1 MITVIPA
8 IDIIEGKCVR
18 LTRGDYD
25 EKKVYNE
32 DPLEVA
38 KMFEHHGL
46 KRLHLID
53 LDGAKE
59 KHVINWRVLEKIVSH
74 TSLTI
79 DFGGGIKTDDDIRIV
94 FNSGADIATI
104 GSMAVTAKDIF
115 LSWLQRFGTERLILG
130 ADIKDNK
137 VAISGWQK
145 ITEIELFSFLSGYT
159 GMGVKNVLCTD
170 ISKDGMLEGTAIDLY
185 RSLRKEF
192 PDIYLIASGGIT
204 GINELEKLDESGI
217 NGAVIGKAI
226 YEGYILL
233 SDLEKF
239 ILKNK

>member
-25 EKKVYNE
+25 KKKVYNE

-38 KMFEHHGL
+38 RMFEHHGL
-46 KRLHLID
+46 KRLHLVD

-59 KHVINWRVLEKIVSH
+59 KHVVNWRVLEKIVSR

-94 FNSGADIATI
+94 FNSGADMATI
-104 GSMAVTAKDIF
+104 GSVAVTEKDIF
-115 LSWLQRFGTERLILG
+115 LLWLQRYGAERLILG
-130 ADIKDNK
+130 ADVKDNK
-137 VAISGWQK
+137 VAISGWQEV
-145 ITEIELFSFLSGYT
+145 TDNDLFSFLSGYT
-159 GMGVKNVLCTD
+159 SLGVKNVLCTD

-185 RSLRKEF
+185 SELRKKF
-192 PDIYLIASGGIT
+192 PDLYLIASGGIT

-239 ILKNK
+239 ILKNN

>member
-25 EKKVYNE
+25 RKKVYNE

-38 KMFEHHGL
+38 RMFEHHGL
-46 KRLHLID
+46 KRLHLVD

-59 KHVINWRVLEKIVSH
+59 KHVVNWRVLEKIVSH

-79 DFGGGIKTDDDIRIV
+79 DFGGGIKTDDDIRVV

-104 GSMAVTAKDIF
+104 GSVAVTEKDIF
-115 LSWLQRFGTERLILG
+115 LSWLQRYGAERLILG
-130 ADIKDNK
+130 ADVKDNK
-137 VAISGWQK
+137 VAISGWQEV
-145 ITEIELFSFLSGYT
+145 TDNDLFSFLSGYASL
-159 GMGVKNVLCTD
+159 GVKNVLCTD

-185 RSLRKEF
+185 SKLRKEF
-192 PDIYLIASGGIT
+192 PDLYLIASGGIT
-204 GINELEKLDESGI
+204 GISELEKLDESGI

-239 ILKNK
+239 ILKNN